1 MLTHRF
7 KMISKKRTV
16 HIKCDSPQKELAEL
30 MGLEPTTFAVTGRC
44 SNQLRYNSGFLKL
57 ESVLKIL
64 PQIRFASHHKKIYPF
79 FRKKNA
85 LPPTLPSP
93 STAPRRGTSDGGRR
107 TSSGTW
113 DAGLETRD
121 LGHGTRDL
129 RLETWDLRR

>member
-1 MLTHRF
+1 
-7 KMISKKRTV
+7 
-16 HIKCDSPQKELAEL
+16 

-85 LPPTLPSP
+85 LFPTPPSP
-93 STAPRRGTSDGGRR
+93 ESLNRPSAGDVRRR
-107 TSSGTW
+107 TS
-113 DAGLETRD
+113 DVKRD
-121 LGHGTRDL
+121 SGHGT
-129 RLETWDLRR
+129 

>member
-1 MLTHRF
+1 
-7 KMISKKRTV
+7 
-16 HIKCDSPQKELAEL
+16 

-85 LPPTLPSP
+85 LPPHATESRIPQPPLGGGRQ
-93 STAPRRGTSDGGRR
+93 TADGGRQ
-107 TSSGTW
+107 
-113 DAGLETRD
+113 AGRGTRD
-121 LGHGTRDL
+121 LGR
-129 RLETWDLRR
+129 